1 MSQES
6 ATLPGTFNICADD
19 SGTLDPQVSGG
30 MYNWSTGDS
39 GATIVVNTPGA
50 YSVTLTDKYGCES
63 SASTTVTQSVA
74 VSMDDTTKFCEG
86 GAATLESNV
95 QGTYA
100 WSNASTSSSIQVSSP
115 GTFSVTVTD
124 LNNCVSSATTEV
136 VEILNP
142 VADYTRLISFL
153 TIQFTDNSQH
163 ATGWL
168 WDFGDGTT
176 SNDPNPLHI
185 FPWPGGTFTVTLTV
199 WNECDTVSIS
209 EDFTVNDEHN
219 SVNELND
226 ANSWKVYPNPTVDQI
241 NVMPLSKTQGET
253 IISLYD
259 LRGQLVIQRKMG
271 EVISGQ
277 AIVLDVSNLAQ
288 GMYVLHLQNDI
299 SNQTHNVIVK

>member
-1 MSQES
+1 
-6 ATLPGTFNICADD
+6 
-19 SGTLDPQVSGG
+19 
-30 MYNWSTGDS
+30 
-39 GATIVVNTPGA
+39 
-50 YSVTLTDKYGCES
+50 
-63 SASTTVTQSVA
+63 
-74 VSMDDTTKFCEG
+74 
-86 GAATLESNV
+86 
-95 QGTYA
+95 
-100 WSNASTSSSIQVSSP
+100 
-115 GTFSVTVTD
+115 

-136 VEILNP
+136 VEIMNP
-142 VADYTRLISFL
+142 IADFSRLISFL
-153 TIQFTDNSQH
+153 TIQFTDSSQH

-176 SNDPNPLHI
+176 SNQQNPAHI

-209 EDFTVNDEHN
+209 EEFTVNDEHN

-259 LRGQLVIQRKMG
+259 LRGQLVTQRKMG